1 MTEHNQYSLGDA
13 LKGLVKKHGLENS
26 MNEQNIKEAW
36 HKTVGE
42 YCSKHTETLRFSKGE
57 LTVKISSAA
66 VKQELL
72 YAKTDILNKIN
83 EFLKQELIIN
93 LKIF

>member
-13 LKGLVKKHGLENS
+13 LKGLVKKHGLEQS
-26 MNEQNIKEAW
+26 MNEHKVKEAW

-42 YCSKHTETLRFSKGE
+42 YCSKHTETIRLSKGE

-66 VKQELL
+66 VKQELM
-72 YAKTDILNKIN
+72 YAKTEILNKIN
-83 EFLKQELIIN
+83 ECLNQELITN